1 MPGYDDQVFINCPF
15 TLDYKPLF
23 RAIVFAVQ
31 DCGFVPRCA
40 LETSDS
46 AETRLDKIFRLIGDC
61 RYAIHIHDIAMTE
74 LDPESG
80 YPRFNMPLELGIFLG
95 ARRFGS
101 ARQKKKSCLILD
113 RDRFR
118 FQQFC
123 SDISGQDPQAHDGD
137 PATAII
143 RVRNWLSGERT
154 KVRYPSG
161 KHMAARSVEFTEALP
176 VICDALRLDPED
188 PPFNDFTTAVE
199 KWIEANPR

>member
-1 MPGYDDQVFINCPF
+1 MRSYDDQVFINCPF

-61 RYAIHIHDIAMTE
+61 RYAIHDISMTE
-74 LDPESG
+74 LDPQSG

-101 ARQKKKSCLILD
+101 ARQKRKSCLILD
-113 RDRFR
+113 RERYR
-118 FQQFC
+118 FQEFC

-143 RVRNWLSGERT
+143 RVRDWLRGERPT
-154 KVRYPSG
+154 ARYPSG
-161 KHMAARSVEFTEALP
+161 RHMAVRYGQFIEGLP
-176 VICDALRLDPED
+176 MICDALRLDPED
-188 PPFNDFTTAVE
+188 PPFNDFTDAVE
-199 KWIEANPR
+199 EWIRANPR